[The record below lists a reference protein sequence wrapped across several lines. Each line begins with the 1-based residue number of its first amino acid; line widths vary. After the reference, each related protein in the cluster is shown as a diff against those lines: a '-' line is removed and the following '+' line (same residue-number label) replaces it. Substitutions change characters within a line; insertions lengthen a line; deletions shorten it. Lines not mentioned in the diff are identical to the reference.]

1 VTYFMK
7 ALVTGGAGFIGS
19 HLVEELFKC
28 GFEVRVLD
36 NLISGHLDNVHPS
49 AIMHVEDIRSTK
61 AKQVIIKEKP
71 DIVFHLA
78 AQADVGKSIKE
89 PNYDASVNINGT
101 INILE
106 ACHEANVKKIIFAST
121 SAVYGD
127 LETDLLS
134 EDDFTVPISYYGVSK
149 LTAESYIRLFYLLY
163 RLPFTILR
171 YGNVYGP
178 RQLPKGEGG
187 VIAVFLDR
195 IKKRE
200 ILTIHGDGEQT
211 RDFIYVKDIVLA
223 NIAAIDRGHQETF
236 NVSTSRTTSINQLTD
251 YFKKIHGSPID
262 SVLVDGKKGDIK
274 HSCLNNEKALQSLEW
289 KPVFDIHG
297 GLEKTYDYILSKG
310 KGYKTD

>member
-1 VTYFMK
+1 MK

-19 HLVEELFKC
+19 HLVEELIKS
-28 GFEVRVLD
+28 GFEVHVLD
-36 NLISGHLDNVHPS
+36 NLISGHLNNVHPS

-78 AQADVGKSIKE
+78 AQADVGKSINE

-106 ACHEANVKKIIFAST
+106 ACHEAHVKKIIFAST

-127 LETDLLS
+127 LETNLLS
-134 EDDFTVPISYYGVSK
+134 ETDLTVPISYYGVSK
-149 LTAESYIRLFYLLY
+149 LTAEAYIRLFYQLY

-195 IKKRE
+195 IKTKK

-236 NVSTSRTTSINQLTD
+236 NVSTSRITSINQLIG
-251 YFKKIHGSPID
+251 YFKKIHHSPID
-262 SVLVDGKKGDIK
+262 SEHVDGKKGDIK
-274 HSCLNNEKALQSLEW
+274 HSCLNNKKALQLLEW
-289 KPVFDIHG
+289 NPAYNISH
-297 GLEKTYDYILSKG
+297 GLEKTYDYIFG
-310 KGYKTD
+310 KGEASKPN